1 MTADEISDWVQSSA
15 TCDFARAGGPGG
27 QNVNKVNT
35 KVVLRVPLARLPVPE
50 DIRDRVFFRLGS
62 RLTNTNELVLH
73 ESGSRSQSVNRAVVH
88 ERAVAM
94 IAAAMAR
101 PKPRKKTRPTRAAKE
116 RRLDEK
122 RRRSAIKSYRSRPN
136 SE

>member
-1 MTADEISDWVQSSA
+1 MTVDEISDWVQINA
-15 TCDFARAGGPGG
+15 TWDFARAGGPGG

-35 KVVLRVPLARLPVPE
+35 KAVIRVPLDRLPVP
-50 DIRDRVFFRLGS
+50 DDVRDRVFLRLGS
-62 RLTNTNELVLH
+62 RITNLGELVLH
-73 ESGSRSQSVNRAVVH
+73 ESGTRSQSMNRSVVLD
-88 ERAVAM
+88 RAVAM
-94 IAAAMAR
+94 ITAAMAR

-122 RRRSAIKSYRSRPN
+122 RRRAVKKTNRARPD

>member
-1 MTADEISDWVQSSA
+1 MTVDEISDWVQINA
-15 TCDFARAGGPGG
+15 TWDFARAGGPGG

-35 KVVLRVPLARLPVPE
+35 KAVIRVPLDRLPVP
-50 DIRDRVFFRLGS
+50 DDVRDRVFLRLGS
-62 RLTNTNELVLH
+62 RITNSGELVLH
-73 ESGSRSQSVNRAVVH
+73 ESGTRSQSMNRSVVLD
-88 ERAVAM
+88 RAVAM
-94 IAAAMAR
+94 ITAAMAR

-122 RRRSAIKSYRSRPN
+122 RRRAVKKTNRARPD

>member
-1 MTADEISDWVQSSA
+1 MTVDEISDWVQINA

-35 KVVLRVPLARLPVPE
+35 KVVMRVPLDHLPVP
-50 DIRDRVFFRLGS
+50 DDVRDRVFLRLGS
-62 RLTNTNELVLH
+62 RVTNTNELVLH
-73 ESGSRSQSVNRAVVH
+73 ESGTRSQSVNRSVVH

-122 RRRSAIKSYRSRPN
+122 RRRSAVKNYRSRPD
-136 SE
+136 SD